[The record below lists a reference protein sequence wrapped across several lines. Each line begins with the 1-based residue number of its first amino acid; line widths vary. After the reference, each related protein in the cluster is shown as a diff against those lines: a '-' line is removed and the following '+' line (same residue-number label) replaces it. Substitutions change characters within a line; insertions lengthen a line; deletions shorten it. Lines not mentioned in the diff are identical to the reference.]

1 MSWRA
6 YEVTSFRI
14 CQAVGG
20 GTLRNSALR
29 QSDWS
34 PLVSMCSTD
43 GVTFTDGGGGVTML
57 PWTIVMCRIPA
68 PAQYPGA

>member
-6 YEVTSFRI
+6 YGVTSFRI

-29 QSDWS
+29 QSGWS

-43 GVTFTDGGGGVTML
+43 GVTFTDGRGGHN
-57 PWTIVMCRIPA
+57 A
-68 PAQYPGA
+68 PLDHSYVQNPSSC